1 MSNYPDNFDSAACT
15 RSQASDPSDDETDYL
30 SALHKIEDAAR
41 ELRLSHQPEARLAK
55 EKLDEAYRLI
65 EPLA

>member
-1 MSNYPDNFDSAACT
+1 MSNYPDNFDGAACT
-15 RSQASDPSDDETDYL
+15 ASQSEAPDETDYL

-41 ELRLSHQPEARLAK
+41 ELRLSKQPEARVAR
-55 EKLDEAYRLI
+55 EMLDDAYALI